1 MVQISP
7 PLNVAEIPGLRK
19 KKFTY
24 LLLAMILRKLRL
36 GKPEGLSKTAGPA
49 APWMDSDAEL
59 PSLLKNLQPGRA
71 IALDAE
77 SAAFHHYQAKLCVL
91 SIQQGETA
99 AVLDS
104 LALRP
109 TSLWELLAR
118 SPWILHGMDFDR
130 RLLRGA
136 GALDPPAIFDTMIA
150 AQLCGFPAIG
160 YAALVER
167 FFGVVLVKE
176 SQKADWARRPL
187 SPAMLDYAAQDVRYL
202 ESLQERLTDELD
214 RLGRLRWHQE
224 SCARL
229 LRKTGEPATEKEGTW
244 RIRGWRELPPK
255 ALPFLLALW
264 EWREEEAARRDL
276 APFRL
281 VPPELLLR
289 MAAWAATHKEN
300 VPAKWLPR
308 HLGEKDRSRL
318 AAALA
323 RAKGSPADLLPA
335 AKPRLKLSSE
345 AARRLEELNQARSRL
360 AARLGIEAG
369 LLAAKSILLELA
381 LDPQG
386 APERLLAEGR
396 WCRWQQELFANA

>member
-1 MVQISP
+1 
-7 PLNVAEIPGLRK
+7 
-19 KKFTY
+19 
-24 LLLAMILRKLRL
+24 
-36 GKPEGLSKTAGPA
+36 
-49 APWMDSDAEL
+49 
-59 PSLLKNLQPGRA
+59 
-71 IALDAE
+71 
-77 SAAFHHYQAKLCVL
+77 
-91 SIQQGETA
+91 
-99 AVLDS
+99 AVVIDS
-104 LALRP
+104 LAVDLSP
-109 TSLWELLAR
+109 LWERLAR
-118 SPWILHGMDFDR
+118 SSWILHGMDFDR

-136 GALDPPAIFDTMIA
+136 GALEPPAIFDTMIA
-150 AQLCGFPAIG
+150 AQLCGFPAVG

-167 FFGVVLVKE
+167 FFGVVLAKE

-214 RLGRLRWHQE
+214 RLGRLGWHQE

-229 LRKTGEPATEKEGTW
+229 LRKTAEPATEKEGAW

-264 EWREEEAARRDL
+264 EWREEEASRRDL

-300 VPAKWLPR
+300 IPTKWFPR
-308 HLGEKDRSRL
+308 HLGEPERARL

-323 RAKGSPADLLPA
+323 RPKGSPADLLPP
-335 AKPRLKLSSE
+335 AKPRIKLSSE
-345 AARRLEELNQARSRL
+345 ATRRLEELNATRSRL
-360 AARLGIEAG
+360 SARLGIEAG
-369 LLAAKSILLELA
+369 LLAPKPILLELA

-396 WCRWQQELFANA
+396 WCRWQQKLFANPG